1 MKNGITELVFILDKS
16 GSMSGMESDTIGG
29 FNAMIEKQKK
39 VEGKVLVST
48 ILFSNFSEVL
58 HDRKNLEDIEP
69 LTDKD
74 YQVGGCTALLDAI
87 GGAVNHISNIYKY
100 ARPEDVPEQTMFVI
114 TTDGMENAS
123 RTYSSKKVKEMIQH
137 QEEKYGWNFLFLA
150 SNIDAVETAESIGVK
165 RDCAV
170 NYDVREDTKI
180 MYGVLSDV
188 VCGYRSA
195 KKMPRKCASVFNE
208 EIKKENKCFEDR
220 KSR

>member
-39 VEGKVLVST
+39 IEGKVLVST
-48 ILFSNFSEVL
+48 ILFSNISEVL

-74 YQVGGCTALLDAI
+74 YQVEGCTALLDAI
-87 GGAVNHISNIYKY
+87 GEAVNHISNIHKY
-100 ARPEDVPEQTMFVI
+100 ARQEDVPEHTMFVI

-123 RTYSSKKVKEMIQH
+123 RMYSSKKVKEMIQN
-137 QEEKYGWNFLFLA
+137 QEEKHGWKFLFLA

-165 RDCAV
+165 RECAV
-170 NYDVREDTKI
+170 NYDVRKDTKI

-188 VCGYRSA
+188 VCDYRRA
-195 KKMPRKCASVFNE
+195 RKMPKQCASSFEE
-208 EIKKENKCFEDR
+208 EIKKR
-220 KSR
+220 K

>member
-16 GSMSGMESDTIGG
+16 GSMSGMETDTVGG

-48 ILFSNFSEVL
+48 VLFSNFSEVL
-58 HDRKNLEDIEP
+58 HDRKTLEEIEP
-69 LTDKD
+69 LTEKD

-87 GGAVNHISNIYKY
+87 GESVNHISNIHKY

-123 RTYSSKKVKEMIQH
+123 RTYSSKKVKEMIQC
-137 QEEKYGWNFLFLA
+137 QEEKFGWKFLFLA

-170 NYDVREDTKI
+170 NYDVRKDTKI

-188 VCGYRSA
+188 VCDYRRAS
-195 KKMPRKCASVFNE
+195 KMSKQCASNFE
-208 EIKKENKCFEDR
+208 EEMKKR
-220 KSR
+220 KGK